1 MDKVLHKDA
10 MADRNTCSCVVGQDK
25 PVTDAALEFSMRP
38 VNYGLYSTLALT
50 CGFAQSPPK
59 KVPDS
64 GADSAWHFV
73 LALWSNLPADLPVT
87 AIEVCSSSHFQ
98 QPSLSI
104 WGGLTLLKQRPCKY
118 SCKLYTGDCLPYIIQ
133 PAC

>member
-1 MDKVLHKDA
+1 
-10 MADRNTCSCVVGQDK
+10 
-25 PVTDAALEFSMRP
+25 MRP

-64 GADSAWHFV
+64 GADSTWRFE

-87 AIEVCSSSHFQ
+87 ATEVRTSFH
-98 QPSLSI
+98 L
-104 WGGLTLLKQRPCKY
+104 
-118 SCKLYTGDCLPYIIQ
+118 
-133 PAC
+133 